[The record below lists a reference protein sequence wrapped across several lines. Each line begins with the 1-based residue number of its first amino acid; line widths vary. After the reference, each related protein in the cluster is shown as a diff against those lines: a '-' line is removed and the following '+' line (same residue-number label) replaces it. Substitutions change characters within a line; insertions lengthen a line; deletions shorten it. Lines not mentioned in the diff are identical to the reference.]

1 MPATAARLVL
11 RRPRIAAPGSRQK
24 GAVLLASLLLLVIA
38 ASFVLVRKLNVAATS
53 YYRDQQTAYVLSQAK
68 QALIGYAAA
77 HPEVRANNP
86 SPTVGPG
93 RLPCPDL
100 NNNGISSIPDD
111 GGSCAV
117 AAAVPSTSLRR
128 LPWRTLDLPDL
139 RDSSG
144 ERLWYA
150 VADNFRANPLV
161 PPVLNSDTRGQ
172 FTVNGT
178 ADVVAVVFAPGPP
191 LSSNDDRIAGPEV
204 SANFLEGDNATITD
218 FTFTSRGTV
227 DLNGDGQINDQDL
240 NDQVA
245 VITRAELMAVVEK
258 RILGEVAQTLAIYR
272 NNYAANAYPWLSP
285 FDNPFLSTFDGAV
298 DTWEGHL
305 PIHIDNEQ
313 FPTAFSAS
321 WAVTGGTT
329 TSSGLPPDE
338 NCVRSATCF
347 DAVYGPITGPLVG
360 STCTWTNGNPPPPPT
375 YGKDAL
381 NCSAILNLGGGV
393 TRRYQFLYTSV
404 GVAATIVAPP
414 NGSATRT
421 REFHLASPFP
431 PQVAVITVIDRD
443 SIGTEI
449 GRRTLDVDGTSTG
462 NIDITGIQYDLDT
475 NTYATVPAGPEIPPW
490 FVANNWHHLIYAA
503 YPTVEDPPGSAAV
516 CVPGTD
522 CLTLNGVGTPINNKR
537 ALVISAGSDLD
548 VITPRPNNVLAE
560 YLEGE
565 NSSPTGNG
573 VFARQQP
580 LNGAFN
586 DQVRVV
592 RTSP

>member
-1 MPATAARLVL
+1 MPATVARLVISG
-11 RRPRIAAPGSRQK
+11 PRIAAPVSGQK
-24 GAVLLASLLLLVIA
+24 GIVLLASMFLLVIG

-53 YYRDQQTAYVLSQAK
+53 SYRDQQTAYVLSQAK
-68 QALIGYAAA
+68 QALIGRSVADDN
-77 HPEVRANNP
+77 R
-86 SPTVGPG
+86 PG
-93 RLPCPDL
+93 SLPCPDL
-100 NNNGISSIPDD
+100 ITNIPGTNVPNDGIADLFA
-111 GGSCAV
+111 GNAC
-117 AAAVPSTSLRR
+117 PSYVGR
-128 LPWRTLDLPDL
+128 LPWRTLGLPEFMDAS
-139 RDSSG
+139 D

-150 VADNFRANPLV
+150 ISQNFRDH
-161 PPVLNSDTRGQ
+161 PVVQPINSDTLGQ
-172 FTVNGT
+172 LTLDG
-178 ADVVAVVFAPGPP
+178 AV
-191 LSSNDDRIAGPEV
+191 DI
-204 SANFLEGDNATITD
+204 
-218 FTFTSRGTV
+218 
-227 DLNGDGQINDQDL
+227 
-240 NDQVA
+240 VA
-245 VITRAELMAVVEK
+245 VIIAPGTSFSGQNRPSNSDDDYLEADNNNDDTVFVSQAAGNFNDHVIAITRQELMATVEK
-258 RILGEVAQTLAIYR
+258 RIVGEVAQTLAIYQ

-285 FDNPFLSTFDGAV
+285 FDSPFLSVFDGVV

-305 PIHIDNEQ
+305 PIHTNNEL
-313 FPTAFSAS
+313 FPTAFSAT

-329 TSSGLPPDE
+329 TPAGGLPPDE
-338 NCVRSATCF
+338 NCVRSDTCV
-347 DAVYGPITGPLVG
+347 DAVYGPIAGPIVG
-360 STCTWTNGNPPPPPT
+360 STCRWTNGNPPPPT

-381 NCSAILNLGGGV
+381 NCSATLNLVGGV
-393 TRRYQFLYTSV
+393 TRRYQFLYTTV

-431 PQVAVITVIDRD
+431 PQVAAITVIDRD
-443 SIGTEI
+443 NSETEL

-475 NTYATVPAGPEIPPW
+475 NTYATVPTGPEIPPW
-490 FVANNWHHLIYAA
+490 FVANNWHHLIYVA

-522 CLTLNGVGTPINNKR
+522 CLTLNGVDTPIDNKR

-548 VITPRPNNVLAE
+548 VTTPRPNNVLAE

-565 NSSPTGNG
+565 NSSPAGNG

-580 LNGAFN
+580 LNGVFN